1 MKKPKLLIFDVNE
14 TLLDMATLKSDI
26 NSHLEHSF
34 AFDTWFALLLQYA
47 WVESLSENYRPFG
60 EIAKATLKM
69 TAEKLDQKI
78 TQSEIK
84 VLLSKIKTLPPHA
97 DVIEGMA
104 KLKEVYIPM
113 VALTNGSLD
122 AANAQMEFSGLA
134 KFLERVFSVEEV
146 GYFKPHPSPYKYV
159 LKEMG
164 YSAKDAMMVACHPW
178 DLLGAKRAG
187 LQTCFLQRP
196 GIPDYSFSEP
206 IDLEVNNLVDVAN
219 NFED

>member
-1 MKKPKLLIFDVNE
+1 M
-14 TLLDMATLKSDI
+14 
-26 NSHLEHSF
+26 EHSF

-60 EIAKATLKM
+60 EIADATLKM
-69 TAEKLDQKI
+69 TAEKLDRKI

-84 VLLSKIKTLPPHA
+84 FLLSIIKTLPPHG
-97 DVIEGMA
+97 DEIEGMA
-104 KLKEVYIPM
+104 KLKEVDIPM

-122 AANAQMEFSGLA
+122 VANAQMEFSGLI

-146 GYFKPHPSPYKYV
+146 GYFKPHPSRYLYV

-164 YSAKDAMMVACHPW
+164 YSAKDTMLVACHPW

-187 LQTCFLQRP
+187 LQTCLIKRE
-196 GIPDYSFSEP
+196 GVPDYPYSEP
-206 IDLEVNNLVDVAN
+206 FDLEVHNLKEVPK
-219 NFED
+219 NFKN